1 MQDAYKAMLN
11 VIIKR
16 EHLVQENKRL
26 LEKNQ
31 KINARIDLLVAQGA
45 SQAEIDYEKTIMSA
59 EEMNKLNS
67 FTEHCNK

>member
-45 SQAEIDYEKTIMSA
+45 SQAEIDYEKTIMST